1 MEKLSINDYHGETLK
16 TLKMAR
22 NAAETKKAQIK
33 ITVVMMCSKGKSANQ
48 IATDLDIHVQTAC
61 RYINAFNEGLDKPSL
76 QKVTWEKDDP
86 N

>member
-33 ITVVMMCSKGKSANQ
+33 ITVVMMC
-48 IATDLDIHVQTAC
+48 
-61 RYINAFNEGLDKPSL
+61 
-76 QKVTWEKDDP
+76 
-86 N
+86 